1 MFDVLKQSVYA
12 SIGLASLTGD
22 KITELVNEVTQK
34 GELTDQEIKEF
45 ADELGQRSA
54 KAREELKTLIDKQ
67 VDHAMIQMGLIKAE
81 GRKVAQ
87 ETEDAFQTYMDQRID
102 ETLQRM
108 GVARSEEVVSLERRL
123 DLLEKKVQS

>member
-1 MFDVLKQSVYA
+1 VFDVLKQSVYA

-22 KITELVNEVTQK
+22 KITELVNEVTQRS
-34 GELTDQEIKEF
+34 ELTDQEIKEF
-45 ADELGQRSA
+45 AEELGQRSA

-67 VDHAMIQMGLIKAE
+67 IDHAMIQMGLMKAE

-87 ETEDAFQTYMDQRID
+87 ETKDTFQTYVDERID

-123 DLLEKKVQS
+123 DLPEKIVQA

>member
-22 KITELVNEVTQK
+22 KITELVKEVTQK
-34 GELTDQEIKEF
+34 SELSDQEIKEF

-67 VDHAMIQMGLIKAE
+67 IDHAMIQMGLMKAE

-87 ETEDAFQTYMDQRID
+87 ETESAFQTYMDQRID
-102 ETLQRM
+102 ATLQRM